1 MSKVKAPKAV
11 NATAVA
17 VAEAPAQP
25 VQTPSKSTKAEP
37 YFLGTT
43 EECPY
48 WNLSLAG
55 VTFQRET
62 CELHAA
68 RRGDDDILE
77 QGPPSKGH
85 LEMLTPEMVE
95 RVKKAAKTKVVRWFS
110 PPRWEDIR
118 RDNGAGGYTT
128 ERVFKGRGAIF
139 STSPRHADAPQF
151 VPNDTDE
158 PIGKYLYMMPVASIG
173 SVTLLGSRVDVKTV
187 TLHEAMEKGLI

>member
-1 MSKVKAPKAV
+1 MAKAPKASKSV
-11 NATAVA
+11 ATASVA
-17 VAEAPAQP
+17 IAEAPAQV
-25 VQTPSKSTKAEP
+25 VQTPTKSKAEP

-55 VTFQRET
+55 ITFQRET

-68 RRGDDDILE
+68 RRGDDEILE

-85 LEMLTPEMVE
+85 LEMLTPVMVE
-95 RVKKAAKTKVVRWFS
+95 RAKKAAKTKVVRWFS
-110 PPRWEDIR
+110 PPRWEEEV
-118 RDNGAGGYTT
+118 NTVTG
-128 ERVFKGRGAIF
+128 ERSKVFKGRGAIF
-139 STSPRHADAPQF
+139 STSARHVDAPAF
-151 VPNDTDE
+151 VPEPTDE

-173 SVTLLGSRVDVKTV
+173 SIGLLGSRADVKII